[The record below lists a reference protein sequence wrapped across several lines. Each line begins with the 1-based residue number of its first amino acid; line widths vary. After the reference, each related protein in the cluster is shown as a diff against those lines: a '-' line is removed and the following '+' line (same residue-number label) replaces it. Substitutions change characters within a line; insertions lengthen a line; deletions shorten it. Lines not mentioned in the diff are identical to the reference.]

1 MKIAEYKQMMEY
13 LTRPGFNGGGSV
25 RNKTILP
32 KKKPEEEVKKR
43 KIKNFE
49 KAKPALE
56 NPKEVKEMIDKPKR
70 GLVDEPG
77 SYAGEQAKGIYT
89 LDELANLKTN
99 PYGPDGFKSLVRG
112 GGGRTKEQR
121 NKFNKMLKDSGAEL
135 FPRKEGGS
143 YKYKIKDMDKLIKG
157 VTNHALASPKSK
169 PKIFTDRYYEEVPKT
184 FKELVKKGEPFSKED
199 LKRRVLLNL
208 KDFPYQMKDT
218 ALDDV
223 ITRTISKK
231 EQKKFTYGGN
241 LKSLEVTKGKQAIY
255 ENVLK
260 GNTNIKNLMKATGQ
274 SKKEIE
280 RNLKNLMYSL
290 YETRGALGAKEDLS
304 NLGRK
309 NKINVFL
316 RNENLNNIDKAI
328 DNIIDEP
335 TLKTSRRDTLYDII
349 YDAIGNPKNKETY
362 QPKRYKR
369 MTERLRS
376 FYSLNDELSKKFP
389 QFDLRLD
396 HGLSKTAI
404 KAVIGT
410 GDKTKFINVAPLSEE
425 LNAGLKKSFDLQYK
439 TILENIQDDSKR
451 ADRTKFLKQKVVLE
465 KLAKNIGLPF
475 GTISPGGQKKFTSGT
490 LEQQDLPKNIKKAI
504 TIKNNIIENIKKIPD
519 LEQQFKIA
527 FEGTKTN
534 AFETLNNLKKDKN
547 IPKVLNFLKTLIG
560 RRPGLRAAIPEG
572 SFDFLNKISDAI
584 VSPVAAAEVLPGQA
598 QAAPPKPKE
607 PMSFDLDMSL
617 PPKQESIFKNPYV
630 SGATAAT
637 AGLSFSK
644 TRPFTKKALGIGFR
658 GIGTPPVLLSQIYN
672 QAKDAD
678 YSKASNR
685 IFPEATAA
693 FAKDAVS
700 LGQGLAKQAG
710 KGITS
715 LGNRVPFVRKARPF
729 VRKNLQRFLL
739 SSPMAFRAARIL
751 NPIGQLALLGEG
763 ALGYGKFVKSELDR
777 IKAMTPEQ
785 REQYNAEQQEQM
797 GVAAAG
803 GGLLKQAGD
812 RSGKPPEAGPTPQ
825 GLDFLMKRGR

>member
-1 MKIAEYKQMMEY
+1 MKVSEYRQMMAY
-13 LTRPGFNGGGSV
+13 LTRPAFNGGGSV
-25 RNKTILP
+25 KNKTVLP

-89 LDELANLKTN
+89 LNELANLETN
-99 PYGPDGFKSLVRG
+99 PYGPDAFKSFVRG
-112 GGGRTKEQR
+112 GSGKSKKDIK
-121 NKFNKMLKDSGAEL
+121 KFLEMLKESGADL
-135 FPRKEGGS
+135 LPRTEKGD
-143 YKYKIKDMDKLIKG
+143 YKFKIKNIDKAMDG
-157 VTNHALASPKSK
+157 VTKFALASPKSK
-169 PKIFTDRYYEEVPKT
+169 PRKFTQRYYEEVPKT

-199 LKRRVLLNL
+199 LKRKVLLNL

-231 EQKKFTYGGN
+231 EQKKFTYGGD
-241 LKSLEVTKGKQAIY
+241 LKSLKVTKGKQNIY

-260 GNTNIKNLMKATGQ
+260 GNTNIKNLIKATGQ
-274 SKKEIE
+274 TKKEIE
-280 RNLKNLMYSL
+280 RNVKNLMYSL
-290 YETRGALGAKEDLS
+290 YETRGAIGAKEDLS
-304 NLGRK
+304 NLDRK

-316 RNENLNNIDKAI
+316 RNESLENVEKAI
-328 DNIIDEP
+328 SNIIDEP
-335 TLKTSRRDTLYDII
+335 TLKTSYRDTFNNIV

-362 QPKRYKR
+362 QPKKYKR
-369 MTERLRS
+369 TMERLRA

-396 HGLSKTAI
+396 HGLSRAAI
-404 KAVIGT
+404 KTVLGE
-410 GDKTKFINVAPLSEE
+410 GDKTKFLNVAPLTEE
-425 LNAGLKKSFDLQYK
+425 INAGLKKAFDVQYK

-451 ADRTKFLKQKVVLE
+451 ADRTKFLKQKVALE
-465 KLAKNIGLPF
+465 KLAKDIKLPF
-475 GTISPGGQKKFTSGT
+475 GTISPGGKKKFTSGT
-490 LEQQDLPKNIKKAI
+490 LEQQDLPTNIKKAI

-534 AFETLNNLKKDKN
+534 ALETLNNLKKDKN
-547 IPKVLNFLKTLIG
+547 IPRVLNFLEMLIKK
-560 RRPGLRAAIPEG
+560 RPSLRAAIPEG

-584 VSPVAAAEVLPGQA
+584 VSPVAAAEVLPGEA

-630 SGATAAT
+630 SGAAGAT
-637 AGLSFSK
+637 VGLSIPK
-644 TRPFTKKALGIGFR
+644 TRPLTKKLLGIGFR
-658 GIGTPPVLLSQIYN
+658 GLGTAPVLLGETIRQIPE
-672 QAKDAD
+672 AD
-678 YSKASNR
+678 YSKFSSR
-685 IFPEATAA
+685 IFPELTAA

-700 LGQGLAKQAG
+700 LGQGLAKQFG
-710 KGITS
+710 KGIQS
-715 LGNRVPFVRKARPF
+715 LTPFNTPQPGARKLA
-729 VRKNLQRFLL
+729 QRLLL
-739 SSPMAFRAARIL
+739 SSPRFIKAARVL
-751 NPIGQLALLGEG
+751 SPIGQLALLGEG

-785 REQYNAEQQEQM
+785 REQYNAAEQEQM
-797 GVAAAG
+797 GIAAAG